1 MQPRRVFIFGDQTGG
16 FATGLQQ
23 LLLDKTNPSLVSF
36 IEHANLALRQ
46 ELSRLPSIDRETL
59 PLIGSVQDILT
70 LHQKG
75 ERNVVIDSVL
85 STVHHLACF
94 IYKYGNAGCRYPN
107 GQDIHVAGMCVG
119 SLAAAAVSCSR
130 SIGDLII
137 TGIVAIRAALRVGQR
152 AHQAALLISNRAVPP
167 THWSYAV
174 STESLPLDL
183 ITDALA
189 KFAENMDTSPLSNP
203 YISAIGLDSVTIS
216 GPPSQLH
223 QFWQENTPSHKPISI
238 PIWAPYH
245 GPHIFGDID
254 IETIIKSLHPM
265 PKLSQQAPL
274 VSSGSGVI
282 ASQTFADL
290 IRAALRDI
298 LLHRLDLP
306 ALVGHLTGTFGLS
319 SNESFVITPVST
331 NVATG
336 LVAATAK
343 AVGKTGSVDNEI
355 MEAVALAGS
364 RGTSARTHDSKIAI
378 IGMSGRFPEA
388 ADLDSF
394 WSLLVQGVD
403 AYRPVPPD
411 RFDAHAHYDETGRR
425 KNTSKV
431 LGGCWINQP
440 GLFDPKFFSIS
451 PKEAE
456 QSDPAQRLAL
466 QTAYEALEMAGMV
479 PDRTQSTQRE
489 RVGVF
494 YGMVSDDWR
503 EINSGQNIDTYFI
516 PGGIRA
522 FTPGRINY
530 HFKFSGPSITVDT
543 ACSSSLAAIHVACN
557 SLWRGDC
564 DTAVAGG
571 VNVLTNPDIFA
582 GLDRGHFLSTTGNCK
597 TFDDDADGYC
607 RADGVGTVILKRL
620 EDAIM
625 DKDPIL
631 AVLNSAYTN
640 HSAEAV
646 SITRPHA
653 GAQELI
659 FSKLLRE
666 TGIHPHDVSY
676 IEMHGT
682 GTQAG
687 DATEMSSVLRT
698 FAPDTGRLSNQTL
711 HLGSAKSNVGHGESA
726 SGVTSLIKVL
736 LMMKHNTIPPHCGIK
751 GRINHRF
758 PTDLRERNVFIASQP
773 VAWDKPHSGSGKRR
787 VFINNFSAAGGN
799 SALLLEDAPTR
810 QHPETK
816 DPRSTH
822 IVAVSA
828 KSSTALVNNLKRLK
842 VFVQDNIH
850 NLDLLA
856 KLSYTTTARRI
867 HYPFRAAITASS
879 SDQLLQGI
887 ESILLRDESTKPATS
902 QKNIGFVFSGQGAQY
917 AGMGRHLFQNNETF
931 RTQVLAC
938 NQICLSQGFP
948 SILDIFNQGVEMNNL
963 EPLVVQLGT
972 TCLQMSLV
980 SFWKSLGV
988 TPDFCIGHSLGEY
1001 AALQAAGVLSVS
1013 DTIYLTGIR
1022 ARLLQKKCSA
1032 GSHAMLAVRA
1042 PLAQVHGFFN
1052 PSIHEV
1058 TCLNSPHDVA
1068 IGGLVADI
1076 EDLEREL
1083 AENNIE
1089 AVKVSVPFA
1098 FHSTQVEPI
1107 LDEFCAAAESVQFQ
1121 TQRIPVIS
1129 TLLGEVVLP
1138 EAKAVFGPEYLK
1150 RHCREPVNFTAAAQ
1164 AGKDANIINSAS
1176 VFIEIGPHTVCS
1188 ALLKSNIGP
1197 NAVTLPSLHCKDDGW
1212 KVLADT
1218 LAGLYHSGLRINWD
1232 EFHRDF
1238 ESCQEV
1244 LQLPSYCWDNKNY
1257 WIQYVHNWTLT
1268 KGDPPATTAQTPALE
1283 LPENSTSSVQKVIQ
1297 QTDGP
1302 GPFVTIVVQSDF
1314 GSPRLAEVAE
1324 GHKVN
1329 GEMLC
1334 TSSLYAEIGMT
1345 LGRQLLEKY
1354 RPDLQGYSTEIE
1366 DMSVDKPLILKE
1378 KNKETLFRAEVV
1390 HDKSTLTAAM
1400 SIYSVDSA
1408 GKKTVDHAHC
1418 ILRFAD
1424 PKSWLDEWERT
1435 YYLIERSVRWLEAR
1449 VEQGTD
1455 SLLSKGIV
1463 YKLFS
1468 SLVDY
1473 SPSFKGLQE
1482 VILNSSDREATA
1494 KVRLQA
1500 EKEDFDYN
1508 PMWIDSF
1515 GQLTGFL
1522 MNGHDFTEKDQ
1533 VFINHGW
1540 RSMRCAKQFRK
1551 DAVYRT
1557 YICMQN
1563 VDKTKYCG
1571 DLYIIEDGVI
1581 IAVFG
1586 GMTFLG
1592 MSRSLLDKVL
1602 PPRRGADAIHT
1613 PNPVA
1618 AAPAGLV
1625 ASTKAHVRRP
1635 LDIPTRAQRQASS
1648 PQSGAIHRILVIL
1661 AEEVGLSLET
1671 LTDDLVFADYGVD
1684 SLLSLTIT
1692 GRIREELDLDVDSST
1707 FTNCSTLG
1715 ELRLFLAADQK
1726 LDDAVACESSN
1737 GQHTPQTSDKGSGTL
1752 TAQKPDHDTDSEM
1765 TLNRVC
1771 AIIAEEVGISVEE
1784 LSSSQDFQELGIDSL
1799 SALTILSRVREEL
1812 QLDLES
1818 DFFDTH
1824 PSFYSLQKALRG
1836 TEGASNRTLEPNG
1849 AIPSRHDL
1857 KSDLGNIEWQSGQ
1870 NIVASAPHATSILV
1884 SGSPSTARMILV
1896 LFPDGSG
1903 SAASYGALAPKIRK
1917 DIAVYALNCPWRT
1930 NGEEILRL
1938 GVSLDQMVA
1947 KHLIEVR
1954 RILDNHQQSRLN
1966 GSIDLALGGWSAGG
1980 ILAIEGV
1987 RQLRQTGIVVQKLVL
2002 LDAPNPIGLQNP
2014 PPRMFHFLDELG
2026 ILGAGTGKAPTWV
2039 LQHFDAMVNLLKSYR
2054 PRPLSAESAPKS
2066 LIVYAKDG
2074 VCKDP
2079 KGPQM
2084 DTKPDDAREML
2095 WLLYDRVDFSAEG
2108 WKSLVGQQ
2116 NLVVGVVE
2124 DVNHFSMMNPGPK
2137 IIEMSNLI
2145 GDFLLGLN

>member
-1 MQPRRVFIFGDQTGG
+1 MQPHRVFIFGDQTGG

-23 LLLDKTNPSLVSF
+23 LLLDKTNPSLVYF
-36 IEHANLALRQ
+36 VDHANLALRQ
-46 ELSRLPSIDRETL
+46 ELSRLPSTDRETL

-70 LHQKG
+70 LHKKG
-75 ERNVVIDSVL
+75 ERNVVIDSIL
-85 STVHHLACF
+85 STVYHLACF
-94 IYKYGNAGCRYPN
+94 IYKYGNAGCAYPN
-107 GQDIHVAGMCVG
+107 RQDVHVTGMCVG

-130 SIGDLII
+130 SIGDVIVA
-137 TGIVAIRAALRVGQR
+137 GIVAIRAALRVGLR
-152 AHQAALLISNRAVPP
+152 AHQAALLISNRAAPH

-174 STESLPLDL
+174 STESLRLDL
-183 ITDALA
+183 IKDALE
-189 KFAENMDTSPLSNP
+189 KFAQDMDTSPLSHP
-203 YISAIGLDSVTIS
+203 YISAIGLDSVTVS
-216 GPPSQLH
+216 GPPSHLH
-223 QFWQENTPSHKPISI
+223 QFWRENTTFHKPIPI

-245 GPHIFGDID
+245 GPHIFGDSD
-254 IETIIKSLHPM
+254 VETIIESLHPI
-265 PKLSQQAPL
+265 PKLSQQAPII
-274 VSSGSGVI
+274 SSGSGVM
-282 ASQTFADL
+282 ASQTLADL

-306 ALVGHLTGTFGLS
+306 ALVGHIKDIFRS
-319 SNESFVITPVST
+319 SPNQDFAMTPIAT
-331 NVATG
+331 NAATSLVAT
-336 LVAATAK
+336 TAK
-343 AVGKTGSVDNEI
+343 AAGNTGSVDNEI
-355 MEAVALAGS
+355 MDAAALAGS
-364 RGTSARTHDSKIAI
+364 ASRATSAKTHDSKIAI

-394 WSLLVQGVD
+394 WSLLEQGVD

-411 RFDAHAHYDETGRR
+411 RFDAHAHHDETGRR

-466 QTAYEALEMAGMV
+466 QTAYEALEMAGVV
-479 PDRTQSTQRE
+479 PDRTQSTQRD

-516 PGGIRA
+516 PGMA
-522 FTPGRINY
+522 DSLVMTMV
-530 HFKFSGPSITVDT
+530 HGPSITVDT

-620 EDAIM
+620 EDAVM

-698 FAPDTGRLSNQTL
+698 FAPDTGRLSSQTL
-711 HLGSAKSNVGHGESA
+711 HLGSAKSNVGHGEAA

-773 VAWDKPHSGSGKRR
+773 VAWNKPHAGSGKRR

-799 SALLLEDAPTR
+799 SALLLEDAPTDE
-810 QHPETK
+810 HPETK

-828 KSSTALVNNLKRLK
+828 KSSTSLANNLKRLRD
-842 VFVQDNIH
+842 FVQDNIH
-850 NLDLLA
+850 DLDSLS

-867 HYPFRAAITASS
+867 HYPFRAAMAVSS
-879 SDQLLQGI
+879 RDQLLQGI
-887 ESILLRDESTKPATS
+887 ESVLLRDEMPKPGKS

-917 AGMGRHLFQNNETF
+917 AGMGRHLFHNNHTF
-931 RTQVLAC
+931 RTQILAC
-938 NQICLSQGFP
+938 NQICLSHGFP
-948 SILDIFNQGVEMNNL
+948 SILEIFKQDVDMNSL
-963 EPLVVQLGT
+963 EPLLVQLGT

-980 SFWKSLGV
+980 AFWKSLGV

-1022 ARLLQKKCSA
+1022 ARMLQEKCSA

-1042 PLAQVHGFFN
+1042 PLARVN
-1052 PSIHEV
+1052 ALLDPAIHEV
-1058 TCLNSPHDVA
+1058 TCLNGPQDVV
-1068 IGGLVADI
+1068 IGGRVADV
-1076 EDLEREL
+1076 EELEKEL
-1083 AENNIE
+1083 AKQDIK

-1107 LDEFCAAAESVQFQ
+1107 LGEFCDAARGVPFQ
-1121 TQRIPVIS
+1121 TQNIPVIS
-1129 TLLGEVVLP
+1129 TLLGEVVQP
-1138 EAKAVFGPEYLK
+1138 EATGVFGPGYLK
-1150 RHCREPVNFTAAAQ
+1150 RHCREPVNFAAAVE
-1164 AGKDANIINSAS
+1164 AARDANVIHAGT
-1176 VFIEIGPHTVCS
+1176 VFVEIGPHPVCL
-1188 ALLKSNIGP
+1188 ALLKSNMGP
-1197 NAVTLPSLHCKDDGW
+1197 DAVTLASLHRKDDGW

-1218 LAGLYHSGLRINWD
+1218 LAALYQAGLKINWD
-1232 EFHRDF
+1232 EVHRDF
-1238 ESCQEV
+1238 ASCQEV
-1244 LQLPSYCWDNKNY
+1244 LPLPSYSWDNKNY

-1268 KGDPPATTAQTPALE
+1268 KGDEPAATAETTALQALDG
-1283 LPENSTSSVQKVIQ
+1283 LTSSVQKIIR

-1302 GPFVTIVVQSDF
+1302 GSLVTIVVQSDF
-1314 GSPRLAEVAE
+1314 GSARLAEVAQ

-1354 RPDLQGYSTEIE
+1354 RPDLDGYSTEIK
-1366 DMSVDKPLILKE
+1366 DMSVDKPLILKDE
-1378 KNKETLFRAEVV
+1378 NKRTLFRAEVV
-1390 HDKSTLTAAM
+1390 HDKSTHTATM

-1408 GKKTVDHAHC
+1408 GNKTVDHARC
-1418 ILRFAD
+1418 LLRFAD
-1424 PKSWLDEWERT
+1424 PTSWLDEWERT
-1435 YYLIERSVRWLEAR
+1435 HYLIDRSVRWLEERA
-1449 VEQGTD
+1449 EQGTD
-1455 SLLSKGIV
+1455 SLLSRGIV

-1482 VILNSSDREATA
+1482 VILNSGDREAAA

-1500 EKEDFDYN
+1500 KKGDFDCN

-1522 MNGHDFTEKDQ
+1522 MNGHDFTGKDE

-1540 RSMRCAKQFRK
+1540 RSMRCAKPFRK

-1557 YICMQN
+1557 YIRMQH
-1563 VDKTKYCG
+1563 VEKTKYRG

-1581 IAVFG
+1581 VAVFG

-1592 MSRSLLDKVL
+1592 MSRSLLNKVL
-1602 PPRRGADAIHT
+1602 PPRRGTDAINTAH
-1613 PNPVA
+1613 PVA
-1618 AAPAGLV
+1618 AAQQGMA
-1625 ASTKAHVRRP
+1625 ASAKDTERRP
-1635 LDIPTRAQRQASS
+1635 LDIPTRAQRQPSS
-1648 PQSGAIHRILVIL
+1648 AQTGTMGRILAIL
-1661 AEEVGLSLET
+1661 SKEVGLSMET

-1692 GRIREELDLDVDSST
+1692 GRIREELGLDMDSSI
-1707 FTNCSTLG
+1707 FTHYSTLG
-1715 ELRLFLAADQK
+1715 ELKAFLGADQ
-1726 LDDAVACESSN
+1726 LPDDAVACESSN

-1752 TAQKPDHDTDSEM
+1752 AVQKTDDDTSPDM

-1771 AIIAEEVGISVEE
+1771 AIIAEEVGISVQE

-1799 SALTILSRVREEL
+1799 SSLTILSRVREEL

-1824 PSFYSLQKALRG
+1824 PSFYSLQKALCG
-1836 TEGASNRTLEPNG
+1836 SEAASNGAPEANETTPSSHRLE
-1849 AIPSRHDL
+1849 
-1857 KSDLGNIEWQSGQ
+1857 SDLRSITWQSGQ
-1870 NIVASAPHATSILV
+1870 NIVASPPHATSILV

-1903 SAASYGALAPKIRK
+1903 SAASYGALAPKIRR

-1938 GVSLDQMVA
+1938 GVTLDQMVA
-1947 KHLIEVR
+1947 KHLVEVG
-1954 RILDNHQQSRLN
+1954 RILDSHRHGRP
-1966 GSIDLALGGWSAGG
+1966 GSANASVGLALGGWSAGG
-1980 ILAIEGV
+1980 ILALEAV
-1987 RQLRQTGIVVQKLVL
+1987 RQLGEAGVAVQKMVL

-2026 ILGAGTGKAPTWV
+2026 ILGAGKGKAPAWV
-2039 LQHFDAMVNLLKSYR
+2039 LRHFDAMVNLLKSYR
-2054 PRPLSAESAPKS
+2054 PRRLGAEDAPKC

-2074 VCKDP
+2074 ICKDP
-2079 KGPQM
+2079 DGPRM

-2095 WLLYDRVDFSAEG
+2095 WLLYNRVDFSAEG
-2108 WKSLVGQQ
+2108 WKTLVGQQ
-2116 NLVVGVVE
+2116 NLAVGVVD

-2137 IIEMSNLI
+2137 MIEMGNLI
-2145 GDFLLGLN
+2145 GEFLLGPS